1 MLVNISL
8 FFKPK
13 AFSLT
18 MKQVMESINY
28 GARDDRDWIVGW

>member
-8 FFKPK
+8 FLKPM

-18 MKQVMESINY
+18 MKQVMKLIND
-28 GARDDRDWIVGW
+28 GVEDDRDWIVGW